1 MIEVAVVEF
10 TVWCVVESIFDGYAL
25 TFLYVTVALEFYL
38 LL

>member
-10 TVWCVVESIFDGYAL
+10 TVWCAVESMFDGYAL
-25 TFLYVTVALEFYL
+25 TFLYVTVALDFYL